1 MTRQWIIPLLTA
13 AAAAALAYG
22 LVRHS
27 TCTRT
32 TPPGDPLQDISFLTR
47 ELKLTDAQARD
58 VQALHQSLTAKL
70 NDCCARHCTA
80 RARLANALT
89 NTNSTVQVDAV
100 LEDMCR
106 EYELGERATLDHIRA
121 VRAVLTPDQRQQF
134 DSMIS
139 RCMCQPC
146 NMEGGSCKMDTGT
159 GPHPDAEE
167 SDKR

>member
-1 MTRQWIIPLLTA
+1 MTRPWIIPLLTA

-27 TCTRT
+27 TCART

-47 ELKLTDAQARD
+47 ELKLTDAQAHE
-58 VQALHQSLTAKL
+58 VHGLHQSLTSRL

-80 RARLANALT
+80 RARLAQALT
-89 NTNSTVQVDAV
+89 DTNSTAQLDAV
-100 LEDMCR
+100 LKDMCR

-121 VRAVLTPDQRQQF
+121 VRAVLNPEQRQQF

-146 NMEGGSCKMDTGT
+146 NSEGGSCKMEEGRA
-159 GPHPDAEE
+159 PHHTA
-167 SDKR
+167 K